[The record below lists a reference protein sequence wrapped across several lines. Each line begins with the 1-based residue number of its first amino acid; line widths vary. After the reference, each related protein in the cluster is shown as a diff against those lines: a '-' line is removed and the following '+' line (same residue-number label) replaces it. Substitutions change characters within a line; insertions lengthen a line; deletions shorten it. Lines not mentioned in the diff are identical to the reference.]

1 MAQGGDAQPM
11 DEGLKVSMGTTK
23 GEYSKEEERPLRSLS
38 EHVFRKR
45 DRDQTE
51 MQAEGQN
58 KKIHGIK
65 KTTSAY

>member
-1 MAQGGDAQPM
+1 M

-23 GEYSKEEERPLRSLS
+23 GKYSKEEERPLRSLS

-51 MQAEGQN
+51 MQAAGQN